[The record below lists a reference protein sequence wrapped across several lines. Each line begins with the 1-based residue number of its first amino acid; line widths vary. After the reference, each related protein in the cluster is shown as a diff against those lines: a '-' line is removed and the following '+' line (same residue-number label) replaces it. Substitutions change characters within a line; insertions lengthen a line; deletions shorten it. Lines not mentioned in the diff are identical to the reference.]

1 MKGMIS
7 AYNTHSK
14 LKRMNSNLKLEKL
27 HHVTIH
33 VKNITEARAFYENIP
48 GIVLANMP
56 LSVSEKGI
64 IWYNLPDG
72 RQIHLFPWEEDISQT
87 RAHFAL
93 TVENIEAW
101 HSFFKNQGCEI
112 IEPMVNYGAERFFIR
127 DPSGNLIE
135 FLKLK

>member
-1 MKGMIS
+1 MD
-7 AYNTHSK
+7 
-14 LKRMNSNLKLEKL
+14 SNLKLGRL

-33 VKNITEARAFYENIP
+33 VKNVAEARAFYENIS
-48 GIVLANMP
+48 GIVSAKMP

-72 RQIHLFPWEEDISQT
+72 RQIHLFPWNEDIPQT

-93 TVENIEAW
+93 TVENVEAW
-101 HSFFKNQGCEI
+101 RSFFQNQGCEI
-112 IEPMVNYGAERFFIR
+112 VNPTVDYGAERFFVR

-135 FLKLK
+135 FLKPK